1 MKYKLIK
8 TDLFLNGKLIPEGST
23 IELPEK
29 EASSLSV
36 YLEELKEIQPKQID
50 ETNSQ
55 DHLIQIKLKLN
66 LKEENNEN

>member
-8 TDLFLNGKLIPEGST
+8 TDLFLNGKLIPEGSI
-23 IELPEK
+23 IEVPEK

-36 YLEELKEIQPKQID
+36 YLEELKEFQPIETT

-55 DHLIQIKLKLN
+55 VTTNSEKTEIKTKRG
-66 LKEENNEN
+66 KQ

>member
-8 TDLFLNGKLIPEGST
+8 TDLFLNGKLIPEGNT
-23 IELPEK
+23 IELSEK

-36 YLEELKEIQPKQID
+36 YLEELKEVQSEQID

-55 DHLIQIKLKLN
+55 VISNSEKTETKTKRGKQ
-66 LKEENNEN
+66 